1 MRCAECGCDVD
12 RGAVVD
18 RCDDSSCCCADLP
31 DRTATIDR
39 IAESLRAALSDG
51 NLEKFADLLDPR
63 VTWGAPDDPE
73 PSCQNRKQVLAWYA
87 NGRAAGRRA
96 EIRSI
101 TINED
106 KILVTMF
113 VTSLGED
120 GSDRWQVLRV
130 ANGLV
135 ADIRGYDDEADA
147 RAAAGI
153 VR

>member
-1 MRCAECGCDVD
+1 MLCAECGCLVD
-12 RGAVVD
+12 RGGVID
-18 RCDDSSCCCADLP
+18 RCDDLSCCCADLP

-39 IAESLRAALSDG
+39 IAASLRIALADG
-51 NLEKFADLLDPR
+51 DLERFADLLDPR
-63 VTWGAPDDPE
+63 VTWGAPGDPA

-96 EIRSI
+96 EIRRI

-113 VTSLGED
+113 VTSPGEV

-135 ADIRGYDDEADA
+135 ADIRGYDDETDA
-147 RAAAGI
+147 RAAAGLAG
-153 VR
+153 